1 MTSTRRTAN
10 GADVR
15 RRSVKRAGGPMF
27 NSVREGKRWY
37 PGLPAALIGAII
49 AGVAVAAVALATDPT
64 PSREPSGTPA
74 SRPVSAGAPVSR
86 SVPASA
92 LALQGAIVNVVQSVS
107 PSVVQIEDQR
117 GLGSGIVFDASGHI
131 VTNNHVVSGASSWT
145 VTTSSGARY
154 QARRV
159 GSFPADDLAV
169 IKISGSHLQPATFA
183 DSSKLRVG
191 DLAIAIGNP
200 LGLQSSVTEG
210 IVSAFREAVQED
222 SSVTLPMVI
231 QTSAA
236 INPGNSGGA
245 LVDIEGRV
253 IGIPTLAAIDPQL
266 GGGSAPGIG
275 FALPSNLV
283 KDIAGQIVADGKV
296 IDSHRA
302 YLGVSVGD
310 TSGNGVFVGSVKA
323 GGPAAKAG
331 IRAGDAIVSVDGQQ
345 ISTTS
350 VLSAVLAEL
359 KPGQRVPV
367 VVKSQRGAKT
377 TLQVTLGTYPGG

>member
-1 MTSTRRTAN
+1 
-10 GADVR
+10 
-15 RRSVKRAGGPMF
+15 
-27 NSVREGKRWY
+27 
-37 PGLPAALIGAII
+37 
-49 AGVAVAAVALATDPT
+49 
-64 PSREPSGTPA
+64 
-74 SRPVSAGAPVSR
+74 
-86 SVPASA
+86 
-92 LALQGAIVNVVQSVS
+92 
-107 PSVVQIEDQR
+107 VQIEDQR

-145 VTTSSGARY
+145 VTTSSGTRY
-154 QARRV
+154 QARLV

-231 QTSAA
+231 QTSAE

-253 IGIPTLAAIDPQL
+253 IGIPTLAATDPQL
-266 GGGSAPGIG
+266 GGSAAGIG

-283 KDIAGQIVADGKV
+283 KDIAGQIVAKGKV
-296 IDSHRA
+296 VKSHRA
-302 YLGVSVGD
+302 FLGIRVGD
-310 TSGNGVFVGSVKA
+310 TNGNGVLVGAVTA
-323 GGPAAKAG
+323 GGAAALAG
-331 IRAGDAIVSVDGQQ
+331 MRVGDVITSVDGTAT
-345 ISTTS
+345 STSGALS
-350 VLSAVLAEL
+350 VVLADL
-359 KPGQRVPV
+359 KPEQKVPV
-367 VVKSQRGAKT
+367 VVKHQNGRKA
-377 TLQVTLGTYPGG
+377 TLHVTLGSLRGN

>member
-1 MTSTRRTAN
+1 
-10 GADVR
+10 
-15 RRSVKRAGGPMF
+15 MF
-27 NSVREGKRWY
+27 NSVRTRERWY

-74 SRPVSAGAPVSR
+74 SRPVSAGASVSR

-145 VTTSSGARY
+145 VTTSSGTRY
-154 QARRV
+154 QARLV

-210 IVSAFREAVQED
+210 IVSAFRGAIQED

-253 IGIPTLAAIDPQL
+253 IGIPTLAATDPQL
-266 GGGSAPGIG
+266 GGSAAGIG

-283 KDIAGQIVADGKV
+283 KDIAGQIVAKGKV
-296 IDSHRA
+296 VDSHRA
-302 YLGVSVGD
+302 FLGIRVGD
-310 TSGNGVFVGSVKA
+310 TNGNGVLVGAVTS
-323 GGPAAKAG
+323 GGAAA
-331 IRAGDAIVSVDGQQ
+331 RAGVRVGDVI
-345 ISTTS
+345 TS
-350 VLSAVLAEL
+350 VAGTATSTSGALSAVLADL
-359 KPGQRVPV
+359 KPGQKVPV
-367 VVKSQRGAKT
+367 VVKHQNGRKATLHVMLGSLRGS
-377 TLQVTLGTYPGG
+377 

>member
-1 MTSTRRTAN
+1 MFSPVRTGERR
-10 GADVR
+10 
-15 RRSVKRAGGPMF
+15 
-27 NSVREGKRWY
+27 Y
-37 PGLPAALIGAII
+37 PGLSAALIGAII
-49 AGVAVAAVALATDPT
+49 AGVAVAAVALATDPK
-64 PSREPSGTPA
+64 PSSEPSVTPA
-74 SRPVSAGAPVSR
+74 SLPVLAGAPVGR
-86 SVPASA
+86 RVPASA
-92 LALQGAIVNVVQSVS
+92 LALQGAFVNVVQSVS

-145 VTTSSGARY
+145 VTTSSGTRY
-154 QARRV
+154 QARLV

-253 IGIPTLAAIDPQL
+253 IGIPTLAATDPQL
-266 GGGSAPGIG
+266 GGSAAGIG

-283 KDIAGQIVADGKV
+283 KDIAGQIVAKGKV
-296 IDSHRA
+296 VDSHRA
-302 YLGVSVGD
+302 FLSIRVGD
-310 TSGNGVFVGSVKA
+310 TNGNGVLVGAVTA
-323 GGPAAKAG
+323 GGAAA
-331 IRAGDAIVSVDGQQ
+331 RAGMRVGDVITSVDGAPTLTGG
-345 ISTTS
+345 S
-350 VLSAVLAEL
+350 LSAVLADL
-359 KPGQRVPV
+359 KPGQKVPV
-367 VVKSQRGAKT
+367 VVKHQNGRKA
-377 TLQVTLGTYPGG
+377 TLHVTLGSLRGS

>member
-1 MTSTRRTAN
+1 
-10 GADVR
+10 
-15 RRSVKRAGGPMF
+15 MF
-27 NSVREGKRWY
+27 SSVREGERRY
-37 PGLPAALIGAII
+37 RGLLAALIGAII

-64 PSREPSGTPA
+64 PSSEPSGTPA
-74 SRPVSAGAPVSR
+74 SLPVLAGAPVGR
-86 SVPASA
+86 RVPASA
-92 LALQGAIVNVVQSVS
+92 LALQGAFVNVVQSVS
-107 PSVVQIEDQR
+107 PSVVQIEDHR

-145 VTTSSGARY
+145 VTTSSGTRY
-154 QARRV
+154 QARLV

-183 DSSKLRVG
+183 DSSKLHVG

-231 QTSAA
+231 QTSAE

-253 IGIPTLAAIDPQL
+253 IGIPTLAATDPQL
-266 GGGSAPGIG
+266 GGSAPGIG

-283 KDIAGQIVADGKV
+283 RDIAGQIIAKGKV
-296 IDSHRA
+296 VNSHRA
-302 YLGVSVGD
+302 FLGIRVGD
-310 TSGNGVFVGSVKA
+310 TNGRGVLVGAVTA
-323 GGPAAKAG
+323 GGAAA
-331 IRAGDAIVSVDGQQ
+331 RAGMRVGDVITSVDGTAT
-345 ISTTS
+345 STS
-350 VLSAVLAEL
+350 GVLSAVLADL
-359 KPGQRVPV
+359 KPGRKVRVEV
-367 VVKSQRGAKT
+367 THQNGRKA
-377 TLQVTLGTYPGG
+377 TLDVTLGSFPGS

>member
-1 MTSTRRTAN
+1 
-10 GADVR
+10 
-15 RRSVKRAGGPMF
+15 MF
-27 NSVREGKRWY
+27 NSVRTGERWY
-37 PGLPAALIGAII
+37 TGLPAALIGAII

-64 PSREPSGTPA
+64 SSREPSGTPV

-86 SVPASA
+86 GVPASV
-92 LALQGAIVNVVQSVS
+92 LELQGAIVNVVQSVS

-145 VTTSSGARY
+145 VTTSSGTRY
-154 QARRV
+154 QARLV

-231 QTSAA
+231 QTSAE

-253 IGIPTLAAIDPQL
+253 IGIPTLAATDPQL
-266 GGGSAPGIG
+266 GGSAAGIG

-283 KDIAGQIVADGKV
+283 KDIAGQIVAKGKV
-296 IDSHRA
+296 FDSHRA
-302 YLGVSVGD
+302 FLGVRVGD
-310 TSGNGVFVGSVKA
+310 TNGNGVLVGAVTA
-323 GGPAAKAG
+323 GGAAA
-331 IRAGDAIVSVDGQQ
+331 RAGMRVGRDVSVDGTARRPAAP
-345 ISTTS
+345 SPLCSRT
-350 VLSAVLAEL
+350 
-359 KPGQRVPV
+359 
-367 VVKSQRGAKT
+367 
-377 TLQVTLGTYPGG
+377 